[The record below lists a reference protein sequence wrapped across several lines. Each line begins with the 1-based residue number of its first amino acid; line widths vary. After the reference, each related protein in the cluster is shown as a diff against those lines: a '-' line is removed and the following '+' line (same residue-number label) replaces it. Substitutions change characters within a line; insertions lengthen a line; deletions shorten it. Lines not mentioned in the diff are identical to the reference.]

1 MRTTV
6 TLDADVETLLR
17 RAVRERNES
26 FKEVLNSA
34 IREGLRSRQTRSSK
48 PFRQKTYDLGEPLVD
63 LTKALALST
72 QLEDNEAVARTS
84 PKRRRN

>member
-6 TLDADVETLLR
+6 TLDADVETMLR

-26 FKEVLNSA
+26 FKQVLNAA
-34 IREGLRSRQTRSSK
+34 IREGLRSRQNRSIK
-48 PFRQKTYDLGEPLVD
+48 PFRQKTYDLGAPLVE

-72 QLEDNEAVARTS
+72 QLEDNDMMAKMR
-84 PKRRRN
+84 PKRQAK

>member
-6 TLDADVETLLR
+6 TLDADVEALIR

-34 IREGLRSRQTRSSK
+34 IREGLRSRQARSIK
-48 PFRQKTYDLGEPLVD
+48 PFRQKTYDLGAPLVD

-72 QLEDNEAVARTS
+72 QLEDNEVMQRMR
-84 PKRRRN
+84 PRRRRK